1 LFHDIV
7 GDLPEDFL
15 KVTEPT
21 ATVTPFVEKSKQ
33 KTTDDDESATLL
45 GRRADNVAAS
55 HSGE

>member
-1 LFHDIV
+1 
-7 GDLPEDFL
+7 L